1 MPRISPPA
9 IEKLTSLTA
18 FRPPNARDRF
28 STFRRGAPER
38 ANTARRLS
46 LHWGVVPIRT
56 DIGDNL
62 DEASART
69 GRQLVERGLV
79 TPGAAAVFVSINPD
93 LSRSDANYL
102 KIQRL

>member
-1 MPRISPPA
+1 
-9 IEKLTSLTA
+9 
-18 FRPPNARDRF
+18 
-28 STFRRGAPER
+28 
-38 ANTARRLS
+38 
-46 LHWGVVPIRT
+46 VPIRT